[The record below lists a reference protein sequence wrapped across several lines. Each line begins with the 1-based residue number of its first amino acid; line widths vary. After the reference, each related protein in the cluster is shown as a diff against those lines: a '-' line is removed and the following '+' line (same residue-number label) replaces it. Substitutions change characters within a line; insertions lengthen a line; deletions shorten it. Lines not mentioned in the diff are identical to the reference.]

1 MKVVSLYDK
10 TLVYGFNR
18 KCRKPCS
25 KLSAS
30 YGFPLIKKIKE
41 NETQIFLLFSS
52 DIKVVSENIPY
63 TFLRLVLKPFF
74 KTVLQLLA

>member
-1 MKVVSLYDK
+1 M
-10 TLVYGFNR
+10 G
-18 KCRKPCS
+18 
-25 KLSAS
+25 
-30 YGFPLIKKIKE
+30 LIENAVNHVQNSQQVMIFLLLKK
-41 NETQIFLLFSS
+41 QIFLLFSS

>member
-10 TLVYGFNR
+10 TLLYGFNR
-18 KCRKPCS
+18 KCSKPCS

-30 YGFPLIKKIKE
+30 YDFPLIEKAKE